1 MATLPSAA
9 IARLQALVNADFTAD
24 TIVARFSSIANDVSA
39 LITYLLE
46 TYQEAQD
53 TETGIAALLADA
65 TANEALIQADADD
78 ADAARI
84 EAQSAAATA
93 QSSASELTPVQLAF
107 LYEDGSDRW
116 QLL

>member
-46 TYQEAQD
+46 EYGELTTDQG
-53 TETGIAALLADA
+53 TIASLLAEA
-65 TANEALIQADADD
+65 TANEAFIQADADD

-93 QSSASELTPVQLAF
+93 QSSATELTPVQLAF